1 VTEDRDQHIVIVGSG
16 RVGSGLAARLFD
28 HGYSVTVIDSDRAA
42 FRRIRESAV
51 DKIEGVGYDYDTL
64 VRAGVERAV
73 GLAAVTNGDN
83 TNIVVA
89 RTAREAFKVP
99 RVLAR
104 IYDVRRAAIY
114 ERLGIPTVASALL
127 TIEMSLRQLLP
138 NEDSVRWVDPSAR
151 VCIVEHP
158 APVSLVGARVSDIDR
173 DGDVRVVAIRRLGS
187 SVLPSDGLV
196 LQEGDV
202 IYAAVDGERLDAIEQ
217 SVFGSTSRGRS

>member
-1 VTEDRDQHIVIVGSG
+1 MDTRDQHVIIVGSG
-16 RVGSGLAARLFD
+16 RVGSGLSTRLVER
-28 HGYSVTVIDSDRAA
+28 GYSVAVIDADRAA
-42 FRRIRESAV
+42 FRRIREPEV
-51 DKIEGVGYDYDTL
+51 LRVEGVGYDHDTL
-64 VRAGVERAV
+64 IRAGVERAV

-114 ERLGIPTVASALL
+114 ERLGVPTVASALL
-127 TIEMSLRQLLP
+127 TIEMSLRQILP

-158 APVSLVGARVSDIDR
+158 APQALVGRPVTSLER
-173 DGDVRVVAIRRLGS
+173 DSEVRIVAVRRLGS
-187 SVLPSDGLV
+187 SVLPTDDLV
-196 LQEGDV
+196 VQEGDV
-202 IYAAVDGERLDAIEQ
+202 IYAAVAGERLEEIELRT
-217 SVFGSTSRGRS
+217 FGVSTGGRS

>member
-1 VTEDRDQHIVIVGSG
+1 MVIIGSG
-16 RVGSGLAARLFD
+16 RVGSGLASRMIERGFTVA
-28 HGYSVTVIDSDRAA
+28 VIDADRSA
-42 FRRIRESAV
+42 FRRIREPEV
-51 DKIEGVGYDYDTL
+51 DRIEGIGYDHATL
-64 VRAGVERAV
+64 VRAGVERAI

-114 ERLGIPTVASALL
+114 ERLGVPTVASALL

-151 VCIVEHP
+151 VCLVEHP
-158 APVSLVGARVSDIDR
+158 APAALVGTLAVDLDR
-173 DGDVRVVAIRRLGS
+173 QGDVRVVAVRRLGS
-187 SVLPSDGLV
+187 SILPTDDLII
-196 LQEGDV
+196 QEGDV
-202 IYAAVDGERLDAIEQ
+202 IYAAIDGARLGEIELRT
-217 SVFGSTSRGRS
+217 FGIETGGRS

>member
-1 VTEDRDQHIVIVGSG
+1 MDTRDQHVIIVGSG
-16 RVGSGLAARLFD
+16 RVGSGLATRLVER
-28 HGYSVTVIDSDRAA
+28 GYSVAVIDANRAA
-42 FRRIRESAV
+42 FRRIREPEV
-51 DKIEGVGYDYDTL
+51 DRVEGVGYDHDTL
-64 VRAGVERAV
+64 IRAGVERAV

-114 ERLGIPTVASALL
+114 ERLGVPTVASALL
-127 TIEMSLRQLLP
+127 TIEMSMRQILP

-151 VCIVEHP
+151 VCVVEHP
-158 APVSLVGARVSDIDR
+158 TPPALVGTLVNSLER
-173 DGDVRVVAIRRLGS
+173 DGEVRIVAVRRLGS
-187 SVLPSDGLV
+187 SVLPTDDLV

-202 IYAAVDGERLDAIEQ
+202 IYAAVAGERLEEIELRT
-217 SVFGSTSRGRS
+217 FGVSTGGRS